1 MMELKAPLTDTPV
14 QVACCPSLNDVAD
27 EIFGCRAAFD
37 GMVTLLSCSNSDK
50 VDIEL
55 LIQWLKTFGLRL
67 NLCEKMIQRV
77 TDDYYDHTCC

>member
-1 MMELKAPLTDTPV
+1 MELKTPLTDTPV

-27 EIFGCRAAFD
+27 EIFGCRVAFD

-55 LIQWLKTFGLRL
+55 LIQSA
-67 NLCEKMIQRV
+67 CA
-77 TDDYYDHTCC
+77 